1 MSGTLEN
8 PAAIKTKQN
17 ITKKKK
23 DFACYTT
30 IIVLSLLLLLKKP
43 LTLKSH
49 ENLPRTKQK
58 KWWKKIDYWTYG
70 QLHL

>member
-1 MSGTLEN
+1 MSGALEN

-17 ITKKKK
+17 ITKKK

-58 KWWKKIDYWTYG
+58 KMMKKKDY
-70 QLHL
+70 

>member
-1 MSGTLEN
+1 MSGALEN

-30 IIVLSLLLLLKKP
+30 ITVLSLLLLLKK
-43 LTLKSH
+43 TTH
-49 ENLPRTKQK
+49 TKVTREFAK
-58 KWWKKIDYWTYG
+58 N
-70 QLHL
+70 